1 MVILTASK
9 FVAVISAIIITVT
22 NPCVQHTAG
31 VTATELVTLTLLV
44 FFGGGG
50 GMRVGSGWGGG
61 RERMGDSQG

>member
-1 MVILTASK
+1 MFGGIAK
-9 FVAVISAIIITVT
+9 
-22 NPCVQHTAG
+22 
-31 VTATELVTLTLLV
+31 ELVTLALLV